1 MKPFRRAVAATFA
14 CVLTALPAWAFDT
27 SARAAYVLDV
37 TTDTVLM
44 QKDAQAPL
52 PPASMSKLMTL
63 YVAFE
68 AIRDGRLTLD
78 ERLSVSQHAMS
89 YKGSTM
95 FLNTQDKVRVEDLLR
110 GIIVLS
116 GNDACAVIAEALSPD
131 GTEAGFARY
140 MTQRAQQ
147 MGMKNSTFMNSNGW
161 PQAGHRMSVE
171 DLAILAHH
179 LIVDFPEFYPLFAE
193 TEFAFD
199 GRAPSNVR
207 NRNPLLTQGIG
218 ADGLKT
224 GHTEEAGYG
233 LVGSA
238 KQGDRRVVFVI
249 SGLDT
254 ERQRAEEAAAIVNWS
269 FRQFAE
275 KTVAKAGDP
284 IAEAR
289 VWMGSEQTVNMV
301 APEEYRVLLPAL
313 SGSDGLTGEV
323 VYQGPVPA
331 PIQQGQQLGELV
343 ITREDLPE
351 VRLPLVADRAVA
363 TGGFIIKVRTAAE
376 LLLTRFSNGPVEPAA
391 DAS

>member
-1 MKPFRRAVAATFA
+1 M
-14 CVLTALPAWAFDT
+14 
-27 SARAAYVLDV
+27 
-37 TTDTVLM
+37 
-44 QKDAQAPL
+44 
-52 PPASMSKLMTL
+52 
-63 YVAFE
+63 
-68 AIRDGRLTLD
+68 
-78 ERLSVSQHAMS
+78 
-89 YKGSTM
+89 
-95 FLNTQDKVRVEDLLR
+95 
-110 GIIVLS
+110 
-116 GNDACAVIAEALSPD
+116 
-131 GTEAGFARY
+131 
-140 MTQRAQQ
+140 
-147 MGMKNSTFMNSNGW
+147 
-161 PQAGHRMSVE
+161 
-171 DLAILAHH
+171 
-179 LIVDFPEFYPLFAE
+179 
-193 TEFAFD
+193 
-199 GRAPSNVR
+199 
-207 NRNPLLTQGIG
+207 
-218 ADGLKT
+218 
-224 GHTEEAGYG
+224 
-233 LVGSA
+233 
-238 KQGDRRVVFVI
+238 I